1 MTPDLNGMTGLLPV
15 SEANNLL
22 TQNTGQRL
30 SMDSAEGAVEV
41 RTTYYCVFCVIVHN
55 ETAVV

>member
-41 RTTYYCVFCVIVHN
+41 RTKYIIVCSVLLF
-55 ETAVV
+55 TMKLL